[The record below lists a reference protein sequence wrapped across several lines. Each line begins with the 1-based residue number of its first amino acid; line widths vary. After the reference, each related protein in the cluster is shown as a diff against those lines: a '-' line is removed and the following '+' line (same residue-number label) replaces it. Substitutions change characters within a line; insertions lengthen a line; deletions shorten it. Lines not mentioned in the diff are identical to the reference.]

1 MSSEEESSMSSEER
15 EQYIRNRH
23 SGNLPW
29 NIEENKKPSNPPIRI
44 KIDSHDIEG
53 LLTGK
58 VISVKDVNGQEVQI
72 IAI

>member
-1 MSSEEESSMSSEER
+1 MNSDEKKK
-15 EQYIRNRH
+15 QYIRNRNR
-23 SGNLPW
+23 GKLPW
-29 NIEENKKPSNPPIRI
+29 DIEENKKPSNPPIRI